1 MYNTKDITKKIT
13 SLTLMAIMV
22 AGGMTFAVPG
32 IMPAAEAANAN
43 LFVSAENSQF
53 NNYMAGPQVIEVVII
68 DSNISDTDESKGEP
82 DVTVNGRI
90 LRMVQAVD
98 GNWYGYFADQT
109 QVETADLLGNN
120 GAGLDFGDVVSTA
133 DAKRVLDIIKYDP
146 AFADREILSDTTA
159 PVPNSVDFEGS
170 TTPGIRNYNVGS
182 TLIAVDTITTISNST
197 LNSTHYAV
205 RTLVQEN
212 VDRSAFDISDA
223 TGAAIPI
230 WTQEA
235 NDNDNFNVIREAKEI
250 STHEN
255 IDPGQVGINDRY
267 WPFVQLYTLTQ
278 GGNVVVQYNKGGGA
292 QTTTLTFDTVDGFA
306 GIDLDRRT
314 YPRGAQVHVTVT
326 DAWLNIDPTD
336 EDSWTWYTAGDATAG
351 QAYYQIFDEAGNEPG
366 LNNGVPRMAAVT
378 SQELMQE
385 DAVFRL
391 TVDQQGT
398 GSVIQVENND
408 DSSHTSITGH
418 HDTLPVTLTE
428 RGPNSGVFGSYDES
442 DVSVLRITDEA
453 RRGTSAVVDYNDSP
467 TTVLVAHDFATI
479 DIQPPND
486 GWSSGEAIPIVLVD
500 ADANKNSRADEDLTL
515 SNPDTALIPAL
526 VTGNPFTLGEGTSG
540 EVRRTITSTH
550 NGTWTDALTDADD
563 TAITAA
569 QDIDVATARF
579 LHPATPEDFTTEIV
593 IERFSDRAM
602 VQIDETTATDER
614 ISTTGLIIDLGV
626 TWGDLVGPTDDLDQG
641 AIRQS
646 SDNADNWNTNF
657 KGFNLFNYDL
667 RSLAGLDGMGDI
679 SISVVTFTDD
689 ASRLTLEHDGA
700 AEILVFEV
708 DDSQGLR
715 NIPNDHAL
723 FTNTI
728 DDDTH
733 IGILYEWT
741 AVDIPEDTYPIVTDF
756 FSFGF
761 GDDGYQ
767 ASERVANQIIRLE
780 LEEDADNSGK
790 FIGTLEY
797 TMLNQLNILDPDTYT
812 GLTTISDEPSFIV
825 MEDLTDEDAPRVNY
839 LDLGRDGVSTQ
850 IADQEEAPSHSGVVT
865 LDSNSYKVAD
875 TVTVTLS
882 DPDLNVDSDLVDIF
896 TVVDGVD
903 DQGGITDLAQNAI
916 GEVDLPSNTNE
927 VMEDGAFT
935 GTDFSFGSLGRLLD
949 ITFNDQRWTSTCG
962 IDGLHATGFTLI
974 ENGTESGIFTG
985 DFQIPAEYC
994 NNGNR
999 ASVTGTDIEVNYVDF
1014 RDASGEIIEVG
1025 DSAGVRAN
1033 TGSVSLDRTVYPVPW
1048 GTPAQSPGDTG
1059 AIFPVHSEGWDDQP
1073 DTLAETLGEG
1083 VLTIHVRIN
1092 DPDFDVSASGED
1104 TIAQDVTGDA
1114 ASGQGPLKIS
1124 VSRGSEIVT
1133 LAYAGGDA
1141 PSGGQILVN
1150 DDNNADGA
1158 IYLGP
1163 INEVAPDAGIFELDF
1178 DIRFTDG
1185 PSSRTCPPLPEG
1197 ETDRL
1202 FADRAELDAQGTAN
1216 PDPYDPPAG
1225 ENHCVLQGD
1234 ILTVEYTDPTDAS
1247 GDPNTV
1253 TDSATFDLRN
1263 GVLQSDKS
1271 VYIIGSDMILTV
1283 IEPDWDLD
1291 NDAAE
1296 TYDLDVIE
1304 WDSDAATVTM
1314 GDLGGEAAA
1323 FDPEPTDLRETGD
1336 STGIFQ
1342 VVIEI
1347 PEVLDGDR
1355 LERGEEISL
1364 EYTDWGPSGADYVGQ
1379 EDEDVNLT
1387 VFTSNFGATIELDQ
1401 KVYSWTDKVY
1411 ITIVAPD
1418 HNFDSDLVDEI
1429 GETGDDPIRIATRG
1443 IDIDNYRL
1451 VETGTDTGIFTGE
1464 VILTGFLHDA
1474 DGDSSTGNDRGFDTN
1489 PDRHSAN
1496 DGPTNGFLP
1505 ANDDDGL
1512 TVSFE
1517 FSEDETVVGSA
1528 LIRWNIGEVQWLEQS
1543 YPASG
1548 SGVLRVVDPD
1558 MNLNPESVDNFAV
1571 DVWSDTDSGGI
1582 DLTVTETNEA
1592 TGIFEGT
1599 VQFTITDAS
1608 SGHRLRVSEGDTI
1621 TGEYDDNTLPS
1632 PYNTSDQI
1640 GIKATSI
1647 IGTIVPPL
1655 ERAPASQLRTV
1666 DTLGNALDSVSVD
1679 QQVQITADL
1688 VSGQDKDQEFA
1699 YIVQV
1704 QDSSGVTVELA
1715 WITGTLSPGQSF
1727 SPSKSWVPTMSGT
1740 YTATAFVW
1748 ESVST
1753 PTALSPPAEL
1763 TITVN

>member
-1 MYNTKDITKKIT
+1 
-13 SLTLMAIMV
+13 MV

-32 IMPAAEAANAN
+32 IIPAAEAANAN

-68 DSNISDTDESKGEP
+68 DSNISDTDEAKGEP
-82 DVTVNGRI
+82 DVTVNGKI

-98 GNWYGYFADQT
+98 GNWYGYFADKT
-109 QVETADLLGNN
+109 QADTADDIQNANPGF
-120 GAGLDFGDVVSTA
+120 GLDFGDYALGNTTDLAEGPDGFESGFSIT
-133 DAKRVLDIIKYDP
+133 
-146 AFADREILSDTTA
+146 DTVGA
-159 PVPNSVDFEGS
+159 YFG
-170 TTPGIRNYNVGS
+170 TTTS
-182 TLIAVDTITTISNST
+182 ESK
-197 LNSTHYAV
+197 
-205 RTLVQEN
+205 
-212 VDRSAFDISDA
+212 
-223 TGAAIPI
+223 TG
-230 WTQEA
+230 
-235 NDNDNFNVIREAKEI
+235 NLNVIREAKDPNTSLGANKTGQI
-250 STHEN
+250 GIDATH
-255 IDPGQVGINDRY
+255 
-267 WPFVQLYTLTQ
+267 WPFIQLYTLNPT
-278 GGNVVVQYNKGGGA
+278 GNVVVQYNKGGGP
-292 QTTTLTFDTVDGFA
+292 QTTSLTFDTVDGFA
-306 GIDLDRRT
+306 GIDLDRTT
-314 YPRGAQVHVTVT
+314 YPQGAQVHVTVT
-326 DAWLNIDPTD
+326 DTWLNIDPTD
-336 EDSWTWYTAGDATAG
+336 EDSWTWETNSTSPLAGN
-351 QAYYQIFDEAGNEPG
+351 AYYQIFDEAGNTPG
-366 LNNGVPRMAAVT
+366 LDTNDALKVAPVT
-378 SQELMQE
+378 SSDALMQE
-385 DAVFRL
+385 DAVFKL
-391 TVDQQGT
+391 TLDQQNSGQNVIEIYDNSDSVATVDGL
-398 GSVIQVENND
+398 
-408 DSSHTSITGH
+408 DS
-418 HDTLPVTLTE
+418 PVTLTE
-428 RGPNSGVFGSYDES
+428 QGPKSGVFGSYDES
-442 DVSVLRITDEA
+442 DDSVLRITDDA
-453 RRGTSAVVDYNDSP
+453 RRGTSAVVDYNDTP

-479 DIQPPND
+479 DIQPSND
-486 GWSSGEAIPIVLVD
+486 DWASGEAIPVVLMD

-515 SNPDTALIPAL
+515 SEPDTALIPSL
-526 VTGNPFTLGEGTSG
+526 VTGDPFTLGEGSDP
-540 EVRRTITSTH
+540 SANFS
-550 NGTWTDALTDADD
+550 NGTHYN
-563 TAITAA
+563 I
-569 QDIDVATARF
+569 VANPTSNDGP
-579 LHPATPEDFTTEIV
+579 LVQP
-593 IERFSDRAM
+593 FSDRA
-602 VQIDETTATDER
+602 IITLYSDTTDTNH
-614 ISTTGLIIDLGV
+614 LLF
-626 TWGDLVGPTDDLDQG
+626 DLDTTVEDLHATISESAG
-641 AIRQS
+641 S
-646 SDNADNWNTNF
+646 PDWNSDF

-667 RSLAGLDGMGDI
+667 RSLDDIDGVDNIAIYVRVTNSTGVTDVLVHTANDPQDLVPLANNDLFTSLATQGD
-679 SISVVTFTDD
+679 SISM
-689 ASRLTLEHDGA
+689 
-700 AEILVFEV
+700 
-708 DDSQGLR
+708 
-715 NIPNDHAL
+715 
-723 FTNTI
+723 
-728 DDDTH
+728 
-733 IGILYEWT
+733 LYNWT
-741 AVDIPEDTYPIVTDF
+741 TPTVIKEGQYPIVTDF

-761 GDDGYQ
+761 SDDGNQ

-780 LEEDADNSGK
+780 LEEDADNTGRFVGS
-790 FIGTLEY
+790 LEY
-797 TMLNQLNILDPDTYT
+797 TMVNQLNILEEGTYT

-825 MEDLTDEDAPRVNY
+825 IEDLTDEDAIRVNY

-850 IADQEEAPSHSGVVT
+850 IADQEEAPSHSGMVT

-896 TVVDGVD
+896 TVVRTPN
-903 DQGGITDLAQNAI
+903 TDPAFDAI
-916 GEVDLPSNTNE
+916 GNAGLPT
-927 VMEDGAFT
+927 EDSDET
-935 GTDFSFGSLGRLLD
+935 PFSFGPLGRLLD
-949 ITFNDQRWTSTCG
+949 VTFNDEIWTSANIGDERGECDPSK
-962 IDGLHATGFTLI
+962 IDIGDKGLSATGFTLV
-974 ENGTESGIFTG
+974 ENGTATGIFTG
-985 DFQIPAEYC
+985 DFQIPSVYC
-994 NNGNR
+994 QASGEV

-1048 GTPAQSPGDTG
+1048 GTTDQSGGDGGSAFT
-1059 AIFPVHSEGWDDQP
+1059 VHRSGWVDNNDDGR
-1073 DTLAETLGEG
+1073 TYATTTHGETLGEG
-1083 VLTIHVRIN
+1083 VLTIHARIN

-1104 TIAQDVTGDA
+1104 TIAQDVADGT
-1114 ASGQGPLKIS
+1114 QGPLKIS
-1124 VSRGSEIVT
+1124 VSRGSEEVV

-1141 PSGGQILVN
+1141 AEPGRIDVG
-1150 DDNNADGA
+1150 DDNATNTRHM
-1158 IYLGP
+1158 GP
-1163 INEVAPDAGIFELDF
+1163 INEIAPDAGIFELDF
-1178 DIRFTDG
+1178 DIRYTDG
-1185 PSSRTCPPLPEG
+1185 PSSSTCPDTNLYTQLDTQWDADESLSRFDAVP
-1197 ETDRL
+1197 DR
-1202 FADRAELDAQGTAN
+1202 N
-1216 PDPYDPPAG
+1216 
-1225 ENHCVLQGD
+1225 ENYCILQGD

-1314 GDLGGEAAA
+1314 GDLGGAAAA

-1347 PEVLDGDR
+1347 PEAIDGDA
-1355 LERGEEISL
+1355 LERGEQIVL

-1379 EDEDVNLT
+1379 EEEDVKLT

-1411 ITIVAPD
+1411 VTIVAPD

-1429 GETGDDPIRIATRG
+1429 GESERDPIRIATRG
-1443 IDIDNYRL
+1443 NDLDNYKL

-1474 DGDSSTGNDRGFDTN
+1474 DGNGATGNERGVDTN
-1489 PDRHSAN
+1489 PRTEPAN
-1496 DGPTNGFLP
+1496 NGGPTNGFL
-1505 ANDDDGL
+1505 AATDDDGL

-1655 ERAPASQLRTV
+1655 ERAPASSLRTV

-1727 SPSKSWVPTMSGT
+1727 SPSKSWVPTMPGT

>member
-1 MYNTKDITKKIT
+1 MVMGDSARMDMHPPIIPGKKEDAYLPAKAVPPACGPQAETGQNQSWI
-13 SLTLMAIMV
+13 TLMAIMV

-32 IMPAAEAANAN
+32 IIPAAEAANAN

-68 DSNISDTDESKGEP
+68 DSNISDTDEGEGEP
-82 DVTVNGRI
+82 DVTVNGMD

-98 GNWYGYFADQT
+98 GNWYGYFADKK
-109 QVETADLLGNN
+109 QVDRADKLGKD
-120 GAGLDFGDVVSTA
+120 GQGLDFGTYVNQTNA
-133 DAKRVLDIIKYDP
+133 KDASHPLGI
-146 AFADREILSDTTA
+146 ALA
-159 PVPNSVDFEGS
+159 GS
-170 TTPGIRNYNVGS
+170 GFNI
-182 TLIAVDTITTISNST
+182 D
-197 LNSTHYAV
+197 
-205 RTLVQEN
+205 
-212 VDRSAFDISDA
+212 DSA
-223 TGAAIPI
+223 GAYVKDG
-230 WTQEA
+230 TF
-235 NDNDNFNVIREAKEI
+235 FNVIREPKVVNDHPDLAAAAKV
-250 STHEN
+250 
-255 IDPGQVGINDRY
+255 GQVGIKKDQ
-267 WPFVQLYTLTQ
+267 WPFIQLYNLNPT
-278 GGNVVVQYNKGGGA
+278 GKVVVEYNRGGGS
-292 QTTTLTFDTVDGFA
+292 QTSTLKFDTVDDFA

-314 YPRGAQVHVTVT
+314 YPQGAQVHVTVT

-336 EDSWTWYTAGDATAG
+336 ADSWTWNTETGA
-351 QAYYQIFDEAGNEPG
+351 AYYQIFDESGGKDGLDADGNPIMEP
-366 LNNGVPRMAAVT
+366 VT
-378 SQELMQE
+378 SQALMQE
-385 DAVFRL
+385 DAVFKL
-391 TVDQQGT
+391 TVKAQG
-398 GSVIQVENND
+398 SEDVIKLQDND
-408 DSSHTSITGH
+408 DTDYDAINKDVVTN
-418 HDTLPVTLTE
+418 PVTLTE
-428 RGPNSGVFGSYDES
+428 RGPKSGVFGTYDES
-442 DVSVLRITDEA
+442 DKSVLYISDDAE
-453 RRGTSAVVDYNDSP
+453 RGTSAIVDYNDTP
-467 TTVLVAHDFATI
+467 TSVLVAHDFATI
-479 DIQPPND
+479 DIQPSND
-486 GWSSGEAIPIVLVD
+486 DWASGEAIPVVLMD
-500 ADANKNSRADEDLTL
+500 ADANKNSRVDEDLTL
-515 SNPDTALIPAL
+515 SKSNTALIPTL
-526 VTGNPFTLGEGTSG
+526 VTGDPFTLGEGSEPSAYFWDGTVSDSEDVTIATTTG
-540 EVRRTITSTH
+540 TIVVPIYRTMT
-550 NGTWTDALTDADD
+550 GTTDANPASDD
-563 TAITAA
+563 GPLV
-569 QDIDVATARF
+569 Q
-579 LHPATPEDFTTEIV
+579 P
-593 IERFSDRAM
+593 FSDRAM
-602 VQIDETTATDER
+602 ITQG
-614 ISTTGLIIDLGV
+614 SGTTGTQTKLLFDVDTTLEDLRA
-626 TWGDLVGPTDDLDQG
+626 T
-641 AIRQS
+641 IS
-646 SDNADNWNTNF
+646 KSDGSAPWNPSEF
-657 KGFNLFNYDL
+657 KGYNLLNYDL
-667 RSLAGLDGMGDI
+667 RSLDDIAGISNIDI
-679 SISVVTFTDD
+679 SVRITSAFNSTHSNSTDIMIHRA
-689 ASRLTLEHDGA
+689 ASPQGLVLLENNELFVDYDD
-700 AEILVFEV
+700 LFDKFEG
-708 DDSQGLR
+708 DDS
-715 NIPNDHAL
+715 IA
-723 FTNTI
+723 
-728 DDDTH
+728 
-733 IGILYEWT
+733 ILYEWT
-741 AVDIPEDTYPIVTDF
+741 NDVAIPEGTYPIVTDF

-761 GDDGYQ
+761 SDDGNQ
-767 ASERVANQIIRLE
+767 AHERVSNQIIRLE
-780 LEEDADNSGK
+780 LEEDADNTGK

-797 TMLNQLNILDPDTYT
+797 TMVNQLNILDSGTYT

-825 MEDLTDEDAPRVNY
+825 MEDLTDEDAVRVNY

-896 TVVDGVD
+896 TVVRAS
-903 DQGGITDLAQNAI
+903 TLPNSEESEPAFNAI
-916 GEVDLPSNTNE
+916 GKAELPT
-927 VMEDGAFT
+927 EDSD
-935 GTDFSFGSLGRLLD
+935 GTSFSFGPLGRLLD
-949 ITFNDQRWTSTCG
+949 ITFNDQTWTPGNCG
-962 IDGLHATGFTLI
+962 TEGLSNTGFTLI
-974 ENGTESGIFTG
+974 ENGTESGIFIG
-985 DFQIPAEYC
+985 DFQIPAQYC
-994 NNGNR
+994 DRNTNPHSK

-1048 GTPAQSPGDTG
+1048 GDQWDETRGSV
-1059 AIFPVHSEGWDDQP
+1059 FPVHATGSGRTVES
-1073 DTLAETLGEG
+1073 TEILGEG
-1083 VLTIHVRIN
+1083 VLTIHARIN
-1092 DPDFDVSASGED
+1092 DPDFDVSAAGED
-1104 TIAQDVTGDA
+1104 TIAQDVTGNNA
-1114 ASGQGPLKIS
+1114 KGQGPLKIS

-1133 LAYAGGDA
+1133 LAYAGGNDTNA
-1141 PSGGQILVN
+1141 DGQILVN
-1150 DDNNADGA
+1150 DDDNAKGA

-1163 INEVAPDAGIFELDF
+1163 INEIAPDAGIFELDF
-1178 DIRFTDG
+1178 DIKYTDG
-1185 PSSRTCPPLPEG
+1185 PSSSVCPPSTPD
-1197 ETDRL
+1197 ETDVL
-1202 FADRAELDAQGTAN
+1202 FADRAELDAQERGES
-1216 PDPYDPPAG
+1216 DPYRTPSG

-1304 WDSDAATVTM
+1304 WDSDAATVSM
-1314 GDLGGEAAA
+1314 GNLGNTDGV

-1347 PEVLDGDR
+1347 PEAIDGDA
-1355 LERGEEISL
+1355 LERGEQIVL

-1379 EDEDVNLT
+1379 EEEDVKLT

-1429 GETGDDPIRIATRG
+1429 GESVRDPIRIATRG
-1443 IDIDNYRL
+1443 NDLDNYKL

-1464 VILTGFLHDA
+1464 VILTGFEHDA
-1474 DGDSSTGNDRGFDTN
+1474 DGNSATGNTRGFDTN
-1489 PDRHSAN
+1489 PRTEPAN
-1496 DGPTNGFLP
+1496 NGGPTNGFL
-1505 ANDDDGL
+1505 AATDDDGL

-1655 ERAPASQLRTV
+1655 ERAPASSLRTV

-1727 SPSKSWVPTMSGT
+1727 SPSKSWVPTMPGT

>member
-1 MYNTKDITKKIT
+1 MKHGDGRQCPNGYASTYHPGKKEDAYLPAKAAPPACGPQAETGQNRSWI
-13 SLTLMAIMV
+13 TLMAIMV

-68 DSNISDTDESKGEP
+68 NSDISDTDEAKGEP
-82 DVTVNGRI
+82 TVTVNNAK
-90 LRMVQAVD
+90 LRMVQGVD
-98 GNWYGYFADQT
+98 GNWYGYFADKAHAMA
-109 QVETADLLGNN
+109 ADKIQDNN
-120 GAGLDFGDVVSTA
+120 AGYGLDFGT
-133 DAKRVLDIIKYDP
+133 IIEKNDS
-146 AFADREILSDTTA
+146 F
-159 PVPNSVDFEGS
+159 V
-170 TTPGIRNYNVGS
+170 
-182 TLIAVDTITTISNST
+182 TTINTKNNTDFFQST
-197 LNSTHYAV
+197 EGIAYEDGNL
-205 RTLVQEN
+205 
-212 VDRSAFDISDA
+212 
-223 TGAAIPI
+223 
-230 WTQEA
+230 
-235 NDNDNFNVIREAKEI
+235 NVIRQEKAL
-250 STHEN
+250 SSGATTGN
-255 IDPGQVGINDRY
+255 TDNGQIGVNGTY
-267 WPFVQLYTLTQ
+267 WPFIQLYDFTT
-278 GGNVVVQYNKGGGA
+278 GGNVEIQYNKGGGDQIA
-292 QTTTLTFDTVDGFA
+292 TLTFDTVDDFA
-306 GIDLDRRT
+306 GIDLDRTT
-314 YPRGAQVHVTVT
+314 YPRSAQVHVTVT
-326 DAWLNIDPTD
+326 DTWLNIDPTD
-336 EDSWTWYTAGDATAG
+336 EDSWTWDTDGN
-351 QAYYQIFDEAGNEPG
+351 AYYQIFDKNGRTPGIDGNVLKVDPV
-366 LNNGVPRMAAVT
+366 NST
-378 SQELMQE
+378 HSLMQE
-385 DAVFRL
+385 DAVFIL
-391 TVDQQGT
+391 TPDQQGT
-398 GSVIQVENND
+398 GAVIELQGND
-408 DSSHTSITGH
+408 NSPFHAIAGLTD
-418 HDTLPVTLTE
+418 LVTLTE
-428 RGPNSGVFGSYDES
+428 LGPKSGVFGSYDES
-442 DVSVLRITDEA
+442 DDSVLRITDTA
-453 RRGTSAVVDYNDSP
+453 KRGTSAVVDYNDTP
-467 TTVLVAHDFATI
+467 TTVLVAHDTATI
-479 DIQPPND
+479 EIQPSND
-486 GWSSGEAIPIVLVD
+486 DWASGEAIPIVLMD

-515 SNPDTALIPAL
+515 SSPDTALIPSL
-526 VTGNPFTLGEGTSG
+526 VTGDPFTLGEGAGDSDKRTVTFGHDDPTTSW
-540 EVRRTITSTH
+540 INSTTPDN
-550 NGTWTDALTDADD
+550 NGVIAWFMNPTPTVNYT
-563 TAITAA
+563 TAI
-569 QDIDVATARF
+569 
-579 LHPATPEDFTTEIV
+579 EIQP
-593 IERFSDRAM
+593 FSDRAM
-602 VQIDETTATDER
+602 ITVD
-614 ISTTGLIIDLGV
+614 STTDAITTDGLIVDLGV
-626 TWGDLVGPTDDLDQG
+626 TMEELLGTIQE
-641 AIRQS
+641 
-646 SDNADNWNTNF
+646 SDTTTNWSMDFN
-657 KGFNLFNYDL
+657 GFNLLNYDL
-667 RSLAGLDGMGDI
+667 GSFGVGTPT
-679 SISVVTFTDD
+679 ISVVEIVDRAD
-689 ASRLTLEHDGA
+689 LTIHPTRVIEVSSTAGLNGLER
-700 AEILVFEV
+700 IP
-708 DDSQGLR
+708 DDSPLYDGV
-715 NIPNDHAL
+715 IPAGSN
-723 FTNTI
+723 
-728 DDDTH
+728 
-733 IGILYEWT
+733 IGIQYTWAATEIS
-741 AVDIPEDTYPIVTDF
+741 DGTYPIVTDF

-761 GDDGYQ
+761 EDDGNQ
-767 ASERVANQIIRLE
+767 AHERVSNQIIRLE

-790 FIGTLEY
+790 FVGTLEY
-797 TMLNQLNILDPDTYT
+797 TMVNQLNILDPETYE

-825 MEDLTDEDAPRVNY
+825 MEDLTDEDAVRVNY
-839 LDLGRDGVSTQ
+839 LDLGRDGVPTP

-896 TVVDGVD
+896 TVVRND
-903 DQGGITDLAQNAI
+903 TDRAFDAI
-916 GEVDLPSNTNE
+916 GKDRLPTMDSDETP
-927 VMEDGAFT
+927 
-935 GTDFSFGSLGRLLD
+935 FSFGPLGRLLD
-949 ITFNDQRWTSTCG
+949 VTFNDEIWTSANIGDERGECDPSK
-962 IDGLHATGFTLI
+962 IDIDDKGLSATGFTLV
-974 ENGTESGIFTG
+974 ENGTATGIFIG
-985 DFQIPAEYC
+985 DFQIPSVYC
-994 NNGNR
+994 QASGEV

-1048 GTPAQSPGDTG
+1048 GTTDQSGGDGGSAFTVHRSGWVDNNDDGRTYATTAQG
-1059 AIFPVHSEGWDDQP
+1059 
-1073 DTLAETLGEG
+1073 ETLGEG
-1083 VLTIHVRIN
+1083 VLTIHARIN

-1104 TIAQDVTGDA
+1104 TIAQDVADGT
-1114 ASGQGPLKIS
+1114 QGPLKIS
-1124 VSRGSEIVT
+1124 VSRGSEEVV

-1141 PSGGQILVN
+1141 AEPGRIDVG
-1150 DDNNADGA
+1150 DNNATNTRHM
-1158 IYLGP
+1158 GP
-1163 INEVAPDAGIFELDF
+1163 INEIAPDAGIFELDF
-1178 DIRFTDG
+1178 DIRYTDG
-1185 PSSRTCPPLPEG
+1185 PSSSTCPD
-1197 ETDRL
+1197 TDLYTQLDTRWG
-1202 FADRAELDAQGTAN
+1202 ADEQLSRFDAV
-1216 PDPYDPPAG
+1216 PDRNGNY
-1225 ENHCVLQGD
+1225 CILQGD
-1234 ILTVEYTDPTDAS
+1234 ILTIEYTDPTDAS

-1314 GDLGGEAAA
+1314 GDLGGAAAA

-1347 PEVLDGDR
+1347 PEAIDGDA
-1355 LERGEEISL
+1355 LERGEQIVL

-1379 EDEDVNLT
+1379 EEEDVKLT

-1411 ITIVAPD
+1411 VTIVAPD

-1429 GETGDDPIRIATRG
+1429 GESERDPIRIATRG
-1443 IDIDNYRL
+1443 NDLDNYKL

-1474 DGDSSTGNDRGFDTN
+1474 DGNGATGNERGVDTN
-1489 PDRHSAN
+1489 PRTEPAN
-1496 DGPTNGFLP
+1496 NGGPTNGFL
-1505 ANDDDGL
+1505 AATDDDGL

-1655 ERAPASQLRTV
+1655 ERAPASSLRTV

>member
-1 MYNTKDITKKIT
+1 MRHICN
-13 SLTLMAIMV
+13 L
-22 AGGMTFAVPG
+22 FAVP
-32 IMPAAEAANAN
+32 IFEKI
-43 LFVSAENSQF
+43 LK
-53 NNYMAGPQVIEVVII
+53 NNHYQHQ
-68 DSNISDTDESKGEP
+68 
-82 DVTVNGRI
+82 I
-90 LRMVQAVD
+90 LYQW
-98 GNWYGYFADQT
+98 N
-109 QVETADLLGNN
+109 
-120 GAGLDFGDVVSTA
+120 
-133 DAKRVLDIIKYDP
+133 
-146 AFADREILSDTTA
+146 
-159 PVPNSVDFEGS
+159 
-170 TTPGIRNYNVGS
+170 
-182 TLIAVDTITTISNST
+182 
-197 LNSTHYAV
+197 
-205 RTLVQEN
+205 
-212 VDRSAFDISDA
+212 
-223 TGAAIPI
+223 TG
-230 WTQEA
+230 
-235 NDNDNFNVIREAKEI
+235 
-250 STHEN
+250 
-255 IDPGQVGINDRY
+255 
-267 WPFVQLYTLTQ
+267 
-278 GGNVVVQYNKGGGA
+278 
-292 QTTTLTFDTVDGFA
+292 
-306 GIDLDRRT
+306 
-314 YPRGAQVHVTVT
+314 
-326 DAWLNIDPTD
+326 
-336 EDSWTWYTAGDATAG
+336 
-351 QAYYQIFDEAGNEPG
+351 
-366 LNNGVPRMAAVT
+366 
-378 SQELMQE
+378 
-385 DAVFRL
+385 
-391 TVDQQGT
+391 
-398 GSVIQVENND
+398 
-408 DSSHTSITGH
+408 
-418 HDTLPVTLTE
+418 
-428 RGPNSGVFGSYDES
+428 
-442 DVSVLRITDEA
+442 
-453 RRGTSAVVDYNDSP
+453 
-467 TTVLVAHDFATI
+467 
-479 DIQPPND
+479 
-486 GWSSGEAIPIVLVD
+486 
-500 ADANKNSRADEDLTL
+500 
-515 SNPDTALIPAL
+515 
-526 VTGNPFTLGEGTSG
+526 
-540 EVRRTITSTH
+540 
-550 NGTWTDALTDADD
+550 
-563 TAITAA
+563 
-569 QDIDVATARF
+569 
-579 LHPATPEDFTTEIV
+579 TEI
-593 IERFSDRAM
+593 
-602 VQIDETTATDER
+602 
-614 ISTTGLIIDLGV
+614 
-626 TWGDLVGPTDDLDQG
+626 
-641 AIRQS
+641 
-646 SDNADNWNTNF
+646 
-657 KGFNLFNYDL
+657 K
-667 RSLAGLDGMGDI
+667 AG
-679 SISVVTFTDD
+679 
-689 ASRLTLEHDGA
+689 EH
-700 AEILVFEV
+700 
-708 DDSQGLR
+708 
-715 NIPNDHAL
+715 
-723 FTNTI
+723 
-728 DDDTH
+728 
-733 IGILYEWT
+733 
-741 AVDIPEDTYPIVTDF
+741 PIVTDF

-761 GDDGYQ
+761 RDDGNQ
-767 ASERVANQIIRLE
+767 AHERVSNQIIRFE
-780 LEEDADNSGK
+780 LEEDADNTGK

-797 TMLNQLNILDPDTYT
+797 TMVNQLNILDDETYT

-825 MEDLTDEDAPRVNY
+825 MEDLTDEDAVRVNY

-865 LDSNSYKVAD
+865 FDSNSYKVAD
-875 TVTVTLS
+875 TVTVILS

-896 TVVDGVD
+896 TVVRTPD
-903 DQGGITDLAQNAI
+903 TDPAFDAI
-916 GEVDLPSNTNE
+916 GTSGLPTSDSDNTP
-927 VMEDGAFT
+927 
-935 GTDFSFGSLGRLLD
+935 FSFGPLGRLLD
-949 ITFNDQRWTSTCG
+949 ITFNDQTWTPGDCG
-962 IDGLHATGFTLI
+962 TDGLSNTGFTLI

-994 NNGNR
+994 NNGIK

-1014 RDASGEIIEVG
+1014 RDASGEIIEEG

-1048 GTPAQSPGDTG
+1048 GDQLDEQRGSV
-1059 AIFPVHSEGWDDQP
+1059 FPVHATGSGPQVN
-1073 DTLAETLGEG
+1073 AGETLGEG
-1083 VLTIHVRIN
+1083 VLTIHARIN
-1092 DPDFDVSASGED
+1092 DPDFDVSAAGED
-1104 TIAQDVTGDA
+1104 TIAQDVTGVNA
-1114 ASGQGPLKIS
+1114 KGQGPLKIS

-1133 LAYAGGDA
+1133 LAYAGGDDTRD
-1141 PSGGQILVN
+1141 GKIIVN
-1150 DDNNADGA
+1150 DDDNAEGA
-1158 IYLGP
+1158 IYLGS
-1163 INEVAPDAGIFELDF
+1163 ISEIAPDAGIFELDF

-1185 PSSRTCPPLPEG
+1185 PSSSTCPPLSDVETRATFAYRGEG
-1197 ETDRL
+1197 DRS
-1202 FADRAELDAQGTAN
+1202 
-1216 PDPYDPPAG
+1216 PDLPPTG

-1304 WDSDAATVTM
+1304 WDSDAATVSM
-1314 GDLGGEAAA
+1314 GDLGDAAAA

-1347 PEVLDGDR
+1347 PEAIKGDA
-1355 LERGEEISL
+1355 LERGEQIVL

-1379 EDEDVNLT
+1379 EEEDVNLT

-1429 GETGDDPIRIATRG
+1429 GESGRDPIRVATRG
-1443 IDIDNYRL
+1443 NDLDNYKL

-1464 VILTGFLHDA
+1464 VILTGFLHDS
-1474 DGDSSTGNDRGFDTN
+1474 DGNSATGTNRGFDTN
-1489 PDRHSAN
+1489 PRTEPAN
-1496 DGPTNGFLP
+1496 SGGPTNGFL
-1505 ANDDDGL
+1505 AATDDDGL

-1655 ERAPASQLRTV
+1655 ERAPASSLRTV

-1727 SPSKSWVPTMSGT
+1727 SPSKSWVPTMPGT

>member
-68 DSNISDTDESKGEP
+68 DSGISDTDEAKGEP
-82 DVTVNGRI
+82 DVTVNGKV

-98 GNWYGYFADQT
+98 GNWYGYFADKTQAERADTLQT
-109 QVETADLLGNN
+109 IAGS
-120 GAGLDFGDVVSTA
+120 GLDFGTLYPKGTTELAGGTSEFG
-133 DAKRVLDIIKYDP
+133 I
-146 AFADREILSDTTA
+146 SDTVGAYFGT
-159 PVPNSVDFEGS
+159 S
-170 TTPGIRNYNVGS
+170 TPTS
-182 TLIAVDTITTISNST
+182 K
-197 LNSTHYAV
+197 
-205 RTLVQEN
+205 
-212 VDRSAFDISDA
+212 
-223 TGAAIPI
+223 TG
-230 WTQEA
+230 
-235 NDNDNFNVIREAKEI
+235 DLNVIREAK
-250 STHEN
+250 
-255 IDPGQVGINDRY
+255 DPSNSLGSNKIGQVGIDSTH
-267 WPFVQLYTLTQ
+267 WPFIQLYTFNPT
-278 GGNVVVQYNKGGGA
+278 GNVVVEYNRGGGS
-292 QTTTLTFDTVDGFA
+292 QTTALTFDTVDSFA
-306 GIDLDRRT
+306 SIDLDRTT
-314 YPRGAQVHVTVT
+314 YPRSAQVHVTVT

-336 EDSWTWYTAGDATAG
+336 EDSWTWNTVNGS
-351 QAYYQIFDEAGNEPG
+351 AYYQIFDEAGNTPG
-366 LNNGVPRMAAVT
+366 IIDDVEVDNVFTSNGTLQVIPVT
-378 SQELMQE
+378 SSDDLMQE
-385 DAVFRL
+385 DAVFKL
-391 TVDQQGT
+391 TLDQQNSGLP
-398 GSVIQVENND
+398 VIKLQKND
-408 DSSHTSITGH
+408 DSNTYHPAIAN
-418 HDTLPVTLTE
+418 LEQAVTLTE
-428 RGPNSGVFGSYDES
+428 QGPKSGIFGSYDES
-442 DVSVLRITDEA
+442 DESVLKITDNA
-453 RRGTSAVVDYNDSP
+453 NRGTSAVVDYNDTP
-467 TTVLVAHDFATI
+467 TTVLVAHDSATI
-479 DIQPPND
+479 AIQPSND
-486 GWSSGEAIPIVLVD
+486 DWASGEAIPVVLMD

-515 SNPDTALIPAL
+515 SSPNTDLIPTL
-526 VTGNPFTLGEGTSG
+526 VTGDPFTLGEGDPSMTS
-540 EVRRTITSTH
+540 VSFVHRTGSNTTH
-550 NGTWTDALTDADD
+550 IVNATLD
-563 TAITAA
+563 TA
-569 QDIDVATARF
+569 
-579 LHPATPEDFTTEIV
+579 EIE
-593 IERFSDRAM
+593 IQSFSDRAK
-602 VQIDETTATDER
+602 ITTD
-614 ISTTGLIIDLGV
+614 STTQLDGMLIDLG
-626 TWGDLVGPTDDLDQG
+626 TTMGDLRETISESNTITWDTD
-641 AIRQS
+641 
-646 SDNADNWNTNF
+646 F
-657 KGFNLFNYDL
+657 KGFNLLNYDL
-667 RSLAGLDGMGDI
+667 RSLKTDNNNLG
-679 SISVVTFTDD
+679 SVTISVAF
-689 ASRLTLEHDGA
+689 
-700 AEILVFEV
+700 
-708 DDSQGLR
+708 DDSYGYTTAYR
-715 NIPNDHAL
+715 MIPVGESTDLQNLAL
-723 FTNTI
+723 IDNPDLFDAELVAGNTDI
-728 DDDTH
+728 M
-733 IGILYEWT
+733 IAYLWT
-741 AVDIPEDTYPIVTDF
+741 ADTEIEAGTHPIVTDF

-761 GDDGYQ
+761 SDDGNQ
-767 ASERVANQIIRLE
+767 AHERVSNQIIRLE
-780 LEEDADNSGK
+780 LEEDADNTGK

-797 TMLNQLNILDPDTYT
+797 TMVNQLNILDPDTYT

-825 MEDLTDEDAPRVNY
+825 IEDLTDEDAVRVNY

-896 TVVDGVD
+896 TVVRNSSDIAFD
-903 DQGGITDLAQNAI
+903 AI
-916 GEVDLPSNTNE
+916 GDDRLPT
-927 VMEDGAFT
+927 EDSD
-935 GTDFSFGSLGRLLD
+935 GTPFSFGALGRLLD
-949 ITFNDQRWTSTCG
+949 ITFNDQTWTPGNCG
-962 IDGLHATGFTLI
+962 TEGLSNTGFTLI

-985 DFQIPAEYC
+985 DFQIPTHYC
-994 NNGNR
+994 DRNTNPHSTV
-999 ASVTGTDIEVNYVDF
+999 SVTGTDIEVNYVDF

-1048 GTPAQSPGDTG
+1048 GDQLGIRGSV
-1059 AIFPVHSEGWDDQP
+1059 FPVHATGHDRDGQV
-1073 DTLAETLGEG
+1073 ETDEILSEG
-1083 VLTIHVRIN
+1083 VLTIHARIN
-1092 DPDFDVSASGED
+1092 DPDFDVSAAGED
-1104 TIAQDVTGDA
+1104 TIAEDVTGNA
-1114 ASGQGPLKIS
+1114 AKGQGPLKIS

-1133 LAYAGGDA
+1133 LAYAGGNDTNTD
-1141 PSGGQILVN
+1141 GKIIVN
-1150 DDNNADGA
+1150 DDDNAEGA
-1158 IYLGP
+1158 IFLGP
-1163 INEVAPDAGIFELDF
+1163 ISEIAPDAGIFELDF

-1185 PSSRTCPPLPEG
+1185 PASSTCPPLTDA
-1197 ETDRL
+1197 ET
-1202 FADRAELDAQGTAN
+1202 LDTFDYASVEQLTQ
-1216 PDPYDPPAG
+1216 G

-1314 GDLGGEAAA
+1314 GDLGGAAAA

-1347 PEVLDGDR
+1347 PEAIDNDA
-1355 LERGEEISL
+1355 LERGEQIVL

-1379 EDEDVNLT
+1379 EEEDVNLT

-1429 GETGDDPIRIATRG
+1429 GESGRDPIRVATRG
-1443 IDIDNYRL
+1443 NDLDNYKL

-1464 VILTGFLHDA
+1464 VILTGFLHDS
-1474 DGDSSTGNDRGFDTN
+1474 DGNSATGNDRGFDTN
-1489 PDRHSAN
+1489 PRTEPAN
-1496 DGPTNGFLP
+1496 SGGPTNGFL
-1505 ANDDDGL
+1505 AATDDDGL

-1655 ERAPASQLRTV
+1655 ERAPASSLRTV

-1727 SPSKSWVPTMSGT
+1727 SPSKSWVPTMPGT

>member
-1 MYNTKDITKKIT
+1 
-13 SLTLMAIMV
+13 MV

-32 IMPAAEAANAN
+32 IIPAAEAANAN

-53 NNYMAGPQVIEVVII
+53 NNYMAGPQVIEVVVI
-68 DSNISDTDESKGEP
+68 DSDIRDTDEAKGEP
-82 DVTVNGRI
+82 TVTVNNAK

-98 GNWYGYFADQT
+98 GNWYGYFADKAQATAADNLQT
-109 QVETADLLGNN
+109 TPGK
-120 GAGLDFGDVVSTA
+120 GLDFGT
-133 DAKRVLDIIKYDP
+133 IIEKNDP
-146 AFADREILSDTTA
+146 F
-159 PVPNSVDFEGS
+159 V
-170 TTPGIRNYNVGS
+170 
-182 TLIAVDTITTISNST
+182 TTISTNGNTDFFQST
-197 LNSTHYAV
+197 EGIAYGNNGTDL
-205 RTLVQEN
+205 
-212 VDRSAFDISDA
+212 
-223 TGAAIPI
+223 
-230 WTQEA
+230 
-235 NDNDNFNVIREAKEI
+235 NVIRQKKALSSGP
-250 STHEN
+250 STAN
-255 IDPGQVGINDRY
+255 TDNGQIGVNGTY
-267 WPFVQLYTLTQ
+267 WPFIQLYEFTT
-278 GGNVVVQYNKGGGA
+278 GGNVVVQYNKGGGG
-292 QTTTLTFDTVDGFA
+292 QTATLTFDTVDAFA
-306 GIDLDRRT
+306 GIDLDRTT
-314 YPRGAQVHVTVT
+314 YPQGAQVHVTVT
-326 DAWLNIDPTD
+326 DTWLNIDPTD
-336 EDSWTWYTAGDATAG
+336 EDSWTWDAVG
-351 QAYYQIFDEAGNEPG
+351 NAYYQIFDKNGKTPG
-366 LNNGVPRMAAVT
+366 IVSGVLKVDPVNST
-378 SQELMQE
+378 HSLMQE
-385 DAVFRL
+385 DAVFIL
-391 TVDQQGT
+391 IPDQQGT
-398 GSVIQVENND
+398 GAVIELQGND
-408 DSSHTSITGH
+408 NSPH
-418 HDTLPVTLTE
+418 HAIAGLTDLVTLTE
-428 RGPNSGVFGSYDES
+428 LGPKSGVFGSYDES
-442 DVSVLRITDEA
+442 DDSVLRITEYA
-453 RRGTSAVVDYNDSP
+453 KRGTSAVVNYNDSP

-479 DIQPPND
+479 DIQPSND
-486 GWSSGEAIPIVLVD
+486 DWASGEAVPVVLMD

-515 SNPDTALIPAL
+515 SEPSVALIPSL
-526 VTGNPFTLGEGTSG
+526 VTGDPFTLGEGDN
-540 EVRRTITSTH
+540 ERDLRTYVIAWNMTTNERFITH
-550 NGTWTDALTDADD
+550 VPNNNEALARFN
-563 TAITAA
+563 TAA
-569 QDIDVATARF
+569 S
-579 LHPATPEDFTTEIV
+579 PEDFETT
-593 IERFSDRAM
+593 IEVQKFSDRAL
-602 VQIDETTATDER
+602 ITLNSTKT
-614 ISTTGLIIDLGV
+614 TTGLLIDLG
-626 TWGDLVGPTDDLDQG
+626 TTMGDLRETIQQSDTDEWDE
-641 AIRQS
+641 
-646 SDNADNWNTNF
+646 NF
-657 KGFNLFNYDL
+657 NGFNLINYDL
-667 RSLAGLDGMGDI
+667 RSLAAVVGDI
-679 SISVVTFTDD
+679 SISVVPFTD
-689 ASRLTLEHDGA
+689 RTTLTHDTPIPIDTTGSTG
-700 AEILVFEV
+700 FERIP
-708 DDSQGLR
+708 DISGLY
-715 NIPNDHAL
+715 DEAVL
-723 FTNTI
+723 DETN
-728 DDDTH
+728 
-733 IGILYEWT
+733 IGILYEWAST
-741 AVDIPEDTYPIVTDF
+741 EIPADSIFPIVTDF

-761 GDDGYQ
+761 EDDGNQ

-780 LEEDADNSGK
+780 LEEDADNTGK

-797 TMLNQLNILDPDTYT
+797 TMVNQLNILEETTYT
-812 GLTTISDEPSFIV
+812 ELTTISDEPSFIV
-825 MEDLTDEDAPRVNY
+825 IEDLTDEDAVRVNY
-839 LDLGRDGVSTQ
+839 LDKGRDGVSTQ

-896 TVVDGVD
+896 TVVRV
-903 DQGGITDLAQNAI
+903 QNDPAFDTI
-916 GEVDLPSNTNE
+916 GAAGLPSNTNN
-927 VMEDGAFT
+927 T
-935 GTDFSFGSLGRLLD
+935 NPTSGTDFSFGDLGRLLD
-949 ITFNDQRWTSTCG
+949 ITFNDQTWKPGDCG
-962 IDGLHATGFTLI
+962 IERDGLSNTGFTLI

-994 NNGNR
+994 DR
-999 ASVTGTDIEVNYVDF
+999 STTPHSRVSVTGTDIEVNYVDF

-1048 GTPAQSPGDTG
+1048 GDQLDEQRGSV
-1059 AIFPVHSEGWDDQP
+1059 FPVHATGHDRNNRVDSNEI
-1073 DTLAETLGEG
+1073 LAEG
-1083 VLTIHVRIN
+1083 VLTIHARIN
-1092 DPDFDVSASGED
+1092 DPDFDVSAAGED
-1104 TIAQDVTGDA
+1104 TIARDVADIGNPGDR
-1114 ASGQGPLKIS
+1114 GYVDNTHGPLKIS

-1141 PSGGQILVN
+1141 PNLGGQIIVN
-1150 DDNNADGA
+1150 DDDNAKGA
-1158 IYLGP
+1158 IHLGP
-1163 INEVAPDAGIFELDF
+1163 INEIAPDAGIFELDF
-1178 DIRFTDG
+1178 NIRFTDG
-1185 PSSRTCPPLPEG
+1185 PSSSVCPPLP
-1197 ETDRL
+1197 TADTHKL
-1202 FADRAELDAQGTAN
+1202 FADRTELD
-1216 PDPYDPPAG
+1216 DPTDPNDRYLPPSG

-1304 WDSDAATVTM
+1304 WDSDAATVSM
-1314 GDLGGEAAA
+1314 GDLGNAAAA

-1347 PEVLDGDR
+1347 PEAINGDA
-1355 LERGEEISL
+1355 LERGEQIVL

-1379 EDEDVNLT
+1379 EEEDVQLT

-1429 GETGDDPIRIATRG
+1429 GESARDPIRVATRG
-1443 IDIDNYRL
+1443 NDLDNYKL

-1464 VILTGFLHDA
+1464 VILTGFFHDS
-1474 DGDSSTGNDRGFDTN
+1474 DGNSATGNERGFDTN
-1489 PDRHSAN
+1489 PRTEPAN
-1496 DGPTNGFLP
+1496 NGGPTNGFL
-1505 ANDDDGL
+1505 AATDDDGL

-1655 ERAPASQLRTV
+1655 ERAPASSLRTV

>member
-32 IMPAAEAANAN
+32 IIPAAEAANAN

-53 NNYMAGPQVIEVVII
+53 NNHFAGPQVIEVVINDNDI
-68 DSNISDTDESKGEP
+68 KDPGESQGEP
-82 DVTVNGRI
+82 DVTVNGKD
-90 LRMVQAVD
+90 LRMVQATD
-98 GNWYGYFADQT
+98 GNWYGYFADRN
-109 QVETADLLGNN
+109 QVIEANKLNYTDPTGKGVGLSFGEIIQNTTDAETTIGV
-120 GAGLDFGDVVSTA
+120 DVSNTM
-133 DAKRVLDIIKYDP
+133 
-146 AFADREILSDTTA
+146 
-159 PVPNSVDFEGS
+159 G
-170 TTPGIRNYNVGS
+170 
-182 TLIAVDTITTISNST
+182 IAVPGQQDGSGTEI
-197 LNSTHYAV
+197 
-205 RTLVQEN
+205 
-212 VDRSAFDISDA
+212 
-223 TGAAIPI
+223 G
-230 WTQEA
+230 
-235 NDNDNFNVIREAKEI
+235 FNVIREAK
-250 STHEN
+250 SPN
-255 IDPGQVGINDRY
+255 INVPLTGQIGINTPTPPI
-267 WPFVQLYTLTQ
+267 WPFVQLYEFSQ
-278 GGNVVVQYNKGGGA
+278 GGKAVVQYNKGGGYQA
-292 QTTTLTFDTVDGFA
+292 TTLTFDTVEDFA
-306 GIDLDRRT
+306 GIDLDRTT
-314 YPRGAQVHVTVT
+314 YPRGAQVHVTIT

-336 EDSWTWYTAGDATAG
+336 EDSWTWDTSPENSG
-351 QAYYQIFDEAGNEPG
+351 AYYQIFDESGDTPG
-366 LNNGVPRMAAVT
+366 IEGDNLENSMNGTLMVQPVD
-378 SQELMQE
+378 SSINIMQE
-385 DAVFRL
+385 DAFLLLDLGAQGDPVIRL
-391 TVDQQGT
+391 KGN
-398 GSVIQVENND
+398 G
-408 DSSHTSITGH
+408 DSNTDHPAIAH
-418 HDTLPVTLTE
+418 LDNPVTVTE
-428 RGPNSGVFGSYDES
+428 QGPNSGIFGTYDES
-442 DVSVLRITDEA
+442 DESVLVIRDLA
-453 RRGTSAVVDYNDSP
+453 DRGTSATIDYNADPKS
-467 TTVLVAHDFATI
+467 VLVRHNTATI

-486 GWSSGEAIPIVLVD
+486 DWSSGEEIPIVLVD
-500 ADANKNSRADEDLTL
+500 ADANKNSRSDEDLALT
-515 SNPDTALIPAL
+515 NRDALIPTL
-526 VTGNPFTLGEGTSG
+526 VTGDPFTLGEGNPHVFFLDIGAEHDATDINPANF
-540 EVRRTITSTH
+540 TITTPRSIVP
-550 NGTWTDALTDADD
+550 TDDNAVT
-563 TAITAA
+563 
-569 QDIDVATARF
+569 V
-579 LHPATPEDFTTEIV
+579 EK
-593 IERFSDRAM
+593 FSDRAIIN
-602 VQIDETTATDER
+602 VASATS
-614 ISTTGLIIDLGV
+614 ISADGMLIRLGTDLE
-626 TWGDLVGPTDDLDQG
+626 DLRATISRSDASDPSDDPTPP
-641 AIRQS
+641 
-646 SDNADNWNTNF
+646 WNTPF
-657 KGFNLFNYDL
+657 KGFNLINYDL
-667 RSLAGLDGMGDI
+667 RSLADANDLGDI
-679 SISVVTFTDD
+679 EISVVVHRNATSLDE
-689 ASRLTLEHDGA
+689 LERFVMRTSTA
-700 AEILVFEV
+700 
-708 DDSQGLR
+708 DSQGLTE
-715 NIPNDHAL
+715 IEDSMSDL
-723 FTNTI
+723 F
-728 DDDTH
+728 DTDMYPDNLDVS
-733 IGILYEWT
+733 ILYRWT
-741 AVDIPEDTYPIVTDF
+741 NNAATIEPGEYPIVTDF

-761 GDDGYQ
+761 HDDGYH
-767 ASERVANQIIRLE
+767 ASERVSNQIIRLE
-780 LEEDADNSGK
+780 LEEDADNSGR
-790 FIGTLEY
+790 FAGTLEY
-797 TMLNQLNILDPDTYT
+797 TMINQLNILEPGTYD
-812 GLTTISDEPSFIV
+812 GLATISDEASFIV
-825 MEDLTDEDAPRVNY
+825 FEDLTDEDAPRVNY
-839 LDLGRDGVSTQ
+839 FDLGQDGVSTQ

-865 LDSNSYKVAD
+865 LDSNTYKVAD

-882 DPDLNVDSDLVDIF
+882 DPDLNVDSSLVDIF
-896 TVVDGVD
+896 TVVESD
-903 DQGGITDLAQNAI
+903 DPFGAYDSVGTAPLPNGTRTD
-916 GEVDLPSNTNE
+916 EHS
-927 VMEDGAFT
+927 
-935 GTDFSFGSLGRLLD
+935 TDFGFGPLGRLVD
-949 ITFNDQRWTSTCG
+949 VTFNDERWTSHNVNGTRHCG
-962 IDGLHATGFTLI
+962 GDADEQIGRGVDIGLHATGFTLV
-974 ENGTESGIFTG
+974 ENGTASGIFTG
-985 DFQIPAEYC
+985 DFQIPAVYC
-994 NNGNR
+994 QASGEV

-1048 GTPAQSPGDTG
+1048 GTIDQHPDDGGSVFPIHNAGIEGDVN
-1059 AIFPVHSEGWDDQP
+1059 ID
-1073 DTLAETLGEG
+1073 AETLGEG

-1104 TIAQDVTGDA
+1104 TIAEDVAGRYDNGDPYEH
-1114 ASGQGPLKIS
+1114 GPLKIS
-1124 VSRGSEIVT
+1124 VSRGAEEVV
-1133 LAYAGGDA
+1133 LAYAGGDSVDA
-1141 PSGGQILVN
+1141 GIIDVG
-1150 DDNNADGA
+1150 DDDPQDVRR
-1158 IYLGP
+1158 LGP
-1163 INEVAPDAGIFELDF
+1163 INEIAPDAGIFELDF
-1178 DIRFTDG
+1178 PILYTDG
-1185 PSSRTCPPLPEG
+1185 PSSTTCPDTTVYTQLNADHAA
-1197 ETDRL
+1197 TDEMSRFDIAL
-1202 FADRAELDAQGTAN
+1202 ADAISN
-1216 PDPYDPPAG
+1216 
-1225 ENHCVLQGD
+1225 ENYCVLQGD

-1304 WDSDAATVTM
+1304 WDSDAATVSM
-1314 GDLGGEAAA
+1314 GDRGEQAAY

-1347 PEVLDGDR
+1347 PEELDNDR
-1355 LERGEEISL
+1355 LERGEQIVL

-1379 EDEDVNLT
+1379 EEEDVNLT

-1429 GETGDDPIRIATRG
+1429 GESGRDPIRIATRG
-1443 IDIDNYRL
+1443 NDLDNYKL

-1464 VILTGFLHDA
+1464 VILTGFNHDS
-1474 DGDSSTGNDRGFDTN
+1474 DGNSATGAVTTGFDTN
-1489 PDRHSAN
+1489 PRTEPAN
-1496 DGPTNGFLP
+1496 NGGPTNGFL
-1505 ANDDDGL
+1505 AATDDDGL

-1655 ERAPASQLRTV
+1655 ERAPASSLRTV

-1727 SPSKSWVPTMSGT
+1727 SPSKSWVPTMPGT

>member
-32 IMPAAEAANAN
+32 IIPAAEAANAN

-68 DSNISDTDESKGEP
+68 DSNISDTDQSKGEP
-82 DVTVNGRI
+82 DVTVNGKI

-98 GNWYGYFADQT
+98 GNWYGYFADKK
-109 QVETADLLGNN
+109 QVETADELGGRFTNATHTIGYGLQFGNVTTDKDIMASAGSNFNVNDAPAVAVPEHTPEEDDNN
-120 GAGLDFGDVVSTA
+120 G
-133 DAKRVLDIIKYDP
+133 
-146 AFADREILSDTTA
+146 
-159 PVPNSVDFEGS
+159 
-170 TTPGIRNYNVGS
+170 
-182 TLIAVDTITTISNST
+182 
-197 LNSTHYAV
+197 
-205 RTLVQEN
+205 
-212 VDRSAFDISDA
+212 
-223 TGAAIPI
+223 
-230 WTQEA
+230 
-235 NDNDNFNVIREAKEI
+235 FNVIREAKTI
-250 STHEN
+250 N
-255 IDPGQVGINDRY
+255 RGGGVNNVAPGQVGVSENY
-267 WPFVQLYTLTQ
+267 WPFIQLYTLNPT
-278 GGNVVVQYNKGGGA
+278 GNVEVQYNRGGGA
-292 QTTTLTFDTVDGFA
+292 QTTMLTFDTVDSFA
-306 GIDLDRRT
+306 SIDLDRTT
-314 YPRGAQVHVTVT
+314 YPRDAQVHVTVT
-326 DAWLNIDPTD
+326 DTWLNIDPTD
-336 EDSWTWYTAGDATAG
+336 EDSWTWYTNGTDAGN
-351 QAYYQIFDEAGNEPG
+351 AYYQIFDESGAKPG
-366 LNNGVPRMAAVT
+366 LDDNGIPRMTPVT
-378 SQELMQE
+378 SEALMQE
-385 DAVFRL
+385 DAVFKLNVRA
-391 TVDQQGT
+391 QG
-398 GSVIQVENND
+398 SEDVIVLQDND
-408 DSSHTSITGH
+408 DTDYEAI
-418 HDTLPVTLTE
+418 DQARLVKPVTLTE
-428 RGPNSGVFGSYDES
+428 QGPKSGVFGTYDES
-442 DVSVLRITDEA
+442 DTSVLKITDNA
-453 RRGTSAVVDYNDSP
+453 NRGTSAIVDYNDSP

-479 DIQPPND
+479 DIQPSND
-486 GWSSGEAIPIVLVD
+486 DWASGEAIPVVLMD

-515 SNPDTALIPAL
+515 SSPDTDLIPTL
-526 VTGNPFTLGEGTSG
+526 VTGDPFTLGEGSPSVTFFT
-540 EVRRTITSTH
+540 EVPVSDNATLHTNTPI
-550 NGTWTDALTDADD
+550 
-563 TAITAA
+563 AA
-569 QDIDVATARF
+569 GI
-579 LHPATPEDFTTEIV
+579 EI
-593 IERFSDRAM
+593 ESFSDRAI
-602 VQIDETTATDER
+602 IDVDTTTSFD
-614 ISTTGLIIDLGV
+614 GMLIDLG
-626 TWGDLVGPTDDLDQG
+626 TNMADLRDTVSNSTIG
-641 AIRQS
+641 AQDR
-646 SDNADNWNTNF
+646 DF
-657 KGFNLFNYDL
+657 KGFNLLNYDL
-667 RSLAGLDGMGDI
+667 RSFKTDDNNLGEI
-679 SISVVTFTDD
+679 EISVAVNATYGSTYAYHKIPVSTSNDLQYLDLITTSDLFLDTIFDD
-689 ASRLTLEHDGA
+689 A
-700 AEILVFEV
+700 
-708 DDSQGLR
+708 
-715 NIPNDHAL
+715 ND
-723 FTNTI
+723 I
-728 DDDTH
+728 M
-733 IGILYEWT
+733 ILYEWNDGT
-741 AVDIPEDTYPIVTDF
+741 EIEQGKHPIVTDF

-761 GDDGYQ
+761 SDDGNQ

-797 TMLNQLNILDPDTYT
+797 TMVNQLNILESGTYT

-839 LDLGRDGVSTQ
+839 LDLGRDGVPTQ

-896 TVVDGVD
+896 TVVDEPAVNEQREVIEPAHD
-903 DQGGITDLAQNAI
+903 AI
-916 GEVDLPSNTNE
+916 GQARLPTMDSDNTP
-927 VMEDGAFT
+927 
-935 GTDFSFGSLGRLLD
+935 FSFGPLGRLLD
-949 ITFNDQRWTSTCG
+949 ITFNDQRWTPGTCG
-962 IDGLHATGFTLI
+962 TGGLSDTGFTLI

-985 DFQIPAEYC
+985 DFQIPAKYC
-994 NNGNR
+994 NDGET

-1048 GTPAQSPGDTG
+1048 GTTEQSGGDGGSAFT
-1059 AIFPVHSEGWDDQP
+1059 IHQTGWDGRVGD
-1073 DTLAETLGEG
+1073 DDEKATTANGETLGEG

-1104 TIAQDVTGDA
+1104 TIAENVADGT
-1114 ASGQGPLKIS
+1114 QGPVKIS
-1124 VSRGSEIVT
+1124 VSRGSEEVV
-1133 LAYAGGDA
+1133 LAYAGGD
-1141 PSGGQILVN
+1141 SVN
-1150 DDNNADGA
+1150 VGVIDVGDNNATGTRH
-1158 IYLGP
+1158 LGP
-1163 INEVAPDAGIFELDF
+1163 ISEIAPDAGIFELDF
-1178 DIRFTDG
+1178 DIRYTDG
-1185 PSSRTCPPLPEG
+1185 PSSRTCPATQDYVPLNPAVDQVRLDPRDPDSRLVYPE
-1197 ETDRL
+1197 ESRFDHL
-1202 FADRAELDAQGTAN
+1202 AD
-1216 PDPYDPPAG
+1216 
-1225 ENHCVLQGD
+1225 ENENYCILQGD

-1314 GDLGGEAAA
+1314 GDLGGEAEN

-1347 PEVLDGDR
+1347 PEALDNDR
-1355 LERGEEISL
+1355 LERGEQIVL

-1379 EDEDVNLT
+1379 EEEDVNLT

-1411 ITIVAPD
+1411 VTIVAPD

-1429 GETGDDPIRIATRG
+1429 GEAGENDPIRIATRG
-1443 IDIDNYRL
+1443 NDLDNYKL

-1464 VILTGFLHDA
+1464 VILTGFYHDS
-1474 DGDSSTGNDRGFDTN
+1474 DGNSATGNERGFDTN
-1489 PDRHSAN
+1489 PRTEGE
-1496 DGPTNGFLP
+1496 GPTGGFLE

-1655 ERAPASQLRTV
+1655 ERAPASSLRTV

-1727 SPSKSWVPTMSGT
+1727 SPSKSWVPTMPGT

>member
-32 IMPAAEAANAN
+32 IIPAAEAANAN

-68 DSNISDTDESKGEP
+68 DSGISDTDEGKGEP

-98 GNWYGYFADQT
+98 GNWYGYFADKT
-109 QVETADLLGNN
+109 QVTRADTLGVS
-120 GAGLDFGDVVSTA
+120 GTGLDFGDVAKSVA
-133 DAKRVLDIIKYDP
+133 DARELLNVTKYN
-146 AFADREILSDTTA
+146 SD
-159 PVPNSVDFEGS
+159 GS
-170 TTPGIRNYNVGS
+170 INATSNFNIRDAAGV
-182 TLIAVDTITTISNST
+182 AVKDGN
-197 LNSTHYAV
+197 
-205 RTLVQEN
+205 
-212 VDRSAFDISDA
+212 
-223 TGAAIPI
+223 
-230 WTQEA
+230 
-235 NDNDNFNVIREAKEI
+235 NFNVLREAKEI
-250 STHEN
+250 NTNSKV
-255 IDPGQVGINDRY
+255 DPGQIGVNERY
-267 WPFVQLYTLTQ
+267 WPFIQLYNLNPT
-278 GGNVVVQYNKGGGA
+278 GNVEVQYNKGGGA

-306 GIDLDRRT
+306 GIDLDRTT
-314 YPRGAQVHVTVT
+314 YPQGAQVHVTVT
-326 DAWLNIDPTD
+326 DTWLNIDPTD
-336 EDSWTWYTAGDATAG
+336 EDSWTWDTETGA
-351 QAYYQIFDEAGNEPG
+351 AYYQIFNEGGTAVG
-366 LNNGVPRMAAVT
+366 LNSTGGPAMSPVT
-378 SQELMQE
+378 SSDDLMQE

-391 TVDQQGT
+391 ERDQQNSGT
-398 GSVIQVENND
+398 PVIELQDND
-408 DSSHTSITGH
+408 DSDPTVDWITR
-418 HDTLPVTLTE
+418 PVTLTE

-442 DVSVLRITDEA
+442 DVSVLRITDDA

-467 TTVLVAHDFATI
+467 TTVLVAHASAKI
-479 DIQPPND
+479 DIQPSND
-486 GWSSGEAIPIVLVD
+486 DWSSGEAIPVVLMD

-515 SNPDTALIPAL
+515 SESSTALIPTL
-526 VTGNPFTLGEGTSG
+526 VTGDPFTLGEGNPG
-540 EVRRTITSTH
+540 VIFLQIE
-550 NGTWTDALTDADD
+550 DD
-563 TAITAA
+563 TPTTRGSESLPNRAGN
-569 QDIDVATARF
+569 
-579 LHPATPEDFTTEIV
+579 FTTPTRIDYDLTV
-593 IERFSDRAM
+593 QQRDTINVERFSDRAIIN
-602 VQIDETTATDER
+602 VTTATQTTDGLFINLGTNMEDLR
-614 ISTTGLIIDLGV
+614 ATIHRSDASVQDTTWST
-626 TWGDLVGPTDDLDQG
+626 P
-641 AIRQS
+641 
-646 SDNADNWNTNF
+646 F
-657 KGFNLFNYDL
+657 KGFNLLNYDL
-667 RSLAGLDGMGDI
+667 RSLADANDLGNI
-679 SISVVTFTDD
+679 EISVVVNRTDTD
-689 ASRLTLEHDGA
+689 ADRVDRFVMYDGS
-700 AEILVFEV
+700 
-708 DDSQGLR
+708 DSQGLIEI
-715 NIPNDHAL
+715 NGMSDL
-723 FTNTI
+723 FNE
-728 DDDTH
+728 DMYPDNLNV
-733 IGILYEWT
+733 GILYKWANNDAT
-741 AVDIPEDTYPIVTDF
+741 INIGDYPIVTDF

-761 GDDGYQ
+761 SDDGNQ
-767 ASERVANQIIRLE
+767 AHERVSNQIIRFE
-780 LEEDADNSGK
+780 LEEDADNTGK

-797 TMLNQLNILDPDTYT
+797 TMVNQLNILDPDTYT
-812 GLTTISDEPSFIV
+812 GLTAISDEPSFIV
-825 MEDLTDEDAPRVNY
+825 MEDLTDEDAPRINY

-896 TVVDGVD
+896 TVVTGNDHARD
-903 DQGGITDLAQNAI
+903 AI
-916 GEVDLPSNTNE
+916 GTSGLPKNTDQFVVNVNGRE
-927 VMEDGAFT
+927 TTTVMDDVYR
-935 GTDFSFGSLGRLLD
+935 GTDFSFGPLGRLLD
-949 ITFNDQRWTSTCG
+949 ITFNDERWTSDNCG
-962 IDGLHATGFTLI
+962 TANLRNDADDGLGETGFTLI

-985 DFQIPAEYC
+985 DFQIPDVYC
-994 NNGNR
+994 ESDGDVV
-999 ASVTGTDIEVNYVDF
+999 SVTGTDIEVNYVDF

-1048 GTPAQSPGDTG
+1048 GTTEQSGGDGGSAFT
-1059 AIFPVHSEGWDDQP
+1059 IHQTGWDGRVGD
-1073 DTLAETLGEG
+1073 DDEVATTDNGETLGEG

-1092 DPDFDVSASGED
+1092 DPDFDISASGED
-1104 TIAQDVTGDA
+1104 TIAQNVADGT
-1114 ASGQGPLKIS
+1114 QGPVKIS
-1124 VSRGSEIVT
+1124 VSRGSEEVV
-1133 LAYAGGDA
+1133 LAYAGGD
-1141 PSGGQILVN
+1141 SVN
-1150 DDNNADGA
+1150 VGVIDVGDNNATGTRH
-1158 IYLGP
+1158 LGP
-1163 INEVAPDAGIFELDF
+1163 IAEIAPDAGIFELDF
-1178 DIRFTDG
+1178 GIRYTDG
-1185 PSSRTCPPLPEG
+1185 PSSRTCPATQDYVPLNPAVDQVRLDPRDPVSRLVYPEQSRFDHLSDG
-1197 ETDRL
+1197 
-1202 FADRAELDAQGTAN
+1202 N
-1216 PDPYDPPAG
+1216 
-1225 ENHCVLQGD
+1225 ENYCILQGD

-1314 GDLGGEAAA
+1314 GDLGGEAAN

-1347 PEVLDGDR
+1347 PEALDNDR
-1355 LERGEEISL
+1355 LERGEQIVL

-1379 EDEDVNLT
+1379 EEEDVNLT

-1411 ITIVAPD
+1411 VTIVAPD

-1429 GETGDDPIRIATRG
+1429 GEAGENDPIRIATRG
-1443 IDIDNYRL
+1443 NDLDNYKL

-1464 VILTGFLHDA
+1464 VILTGFLHNA
-1474 DGDSSTGNDRGFDTN
+1474 DGNSATGNERGFDTN
-1489 PDRHSAN
+1489 PRTEGE
-1496 DGPTNGFLP
+1496 GPTGGFLE

-1655 ERAPASQLRTV
+1655 ERAPASSLRTV

>member
-32 IMPAAEAANAN
+32 IIPAAEAANAN

-53 NNYMAGPQVIEVVII
+53 NNYFAGPQVIEVVVNDNDIR
-68 DSNISDTDESKGEP
+68 DTDESKGEP
-82 DVTVNGRI
+82 DVTINGAK

-98 GNWYGYFADQT
+98 GNWYGYFADRV
-109 QVETADLLGNN
+109 QVTEANKLSATDSLGNGMGLSFGN
-120 GAGLDFGDVVSTA
+120 ITNATAGSKVITGNNAITNF
-133 DAKRVLDIIKYDP
+133 I
-146 AFADREILSDTTA
+146 SDT
-159 PVPNSVDFEGS
+159 
-170 TTPGIRNYNVGS
+170 
-182 TLIAVDTITTISNST
+182 L
-197 LNSTHYAV
+197 
-205 RTLVQEN
+205 
-212 VDRSAFDISDA
+212 
-223 TGAAIPI
+223 GAAIPYHQQ
-230 WTQEA
+230 TDD
-235 NDNDNFNVIREAKEI
+235 DNAGFNVVREAKDVN
-250 STHEN
+250 EN
-255 IDPGQVGINDRY
+255 IVGKIGQINIDKAS
-267 WPFVQLYTLTQ
+267 WPFVQLYDFAQ
-278 GGNVVVQYNKGGGA
+278 GGKAVVQYNKGGGA
-292 QTTTLTFDTVDGFA
+292 QSTTLTFDTVDDFA
-306 GIDLDRRT
+306 GIELDRTT
-314 YPRGAQVHVTVT
+314 YPRSAQVHVTIT

-336 EDSWTWYTAGDATAG
+336 EDSWTWDTSADNSRT
-351 QAYYQIFDEAGNEPG
+351 YYQIFDESGNTPG
-366 LNNGVPRMAAVT
+366 IDGDSLPNMNGTLEVNPVT
-378 SQELMQE
+378 SSIDIMQE
-385 DAVFRL
+385 DAVLLLDLGAQGAEVIRL
-391 TVDQQGT
+391 QKNG
-398 GSVIQVENND
+398 
-408 DSSHTSITGH
+408 DSNTDHPAIA
-418 HDTLPVTLTE
+418 DLANPVTITE
-428 RGPNSGVFGSYDES
+428 QGPNSGVFGTYDES
-442 DVSVLRITDEA
+442 DESVLVIRDLA
-453 RRGTSAVVDYNDSP
+453 DRGISATIDYNDDAKS
-467 TTVLVAHDFATI
+467 VLVRHNTATI

-486 GWSSGEAIPIVLVD
+486 DWSSGEEIPIVLVD
-500 ADANKNSRADEDLTL
+500 ADANKNSRSDEDLALT
-515 SNPDTALIPAL
+515 NQDALIPTL
-526 VTGNPFTLGEGTSG
+526 VTGDPFTLGEGNPHVFFLDIAVENDATSINPANF
-540 EVRRTITSTH
+540 TITTPTSINPTDTST
-550 NGTWTDALTDADD
+550 
-563 TAITAA
+563 
-569 QDIDVATARF
+569 DV
-579 LHPATPEDFTTEIV
+579 LVEK
-593 IERFSDRAM
+593 FSDRA
-602 VQIDETTATDER
+602 
-614 ISTTGLIIDLGV
+614 IIDVASATTTSDGMLIHLGTDLEDLRATISRSDASV
-626 TWGDLVGPTDDLDQG
+626 TDTTWSTP
-641 AIRQS
+641 
-646 SDNADNWNTNF
+646 F
-657 KGFNLFNYDL
+657 KGFNLLNYDL
-667 RSLAGLDGMGDI
+667 RSLADANDLGDI
-679 SISVVTFTDD
+679 EISVVVDRN
-689 ASRLTLEHDGA
+689 AATLHELEKFVMLSSTA
-700 AEILVFEV
+700 
-708 DDSQGLR
+708 DSQGLAE
-715 NIPNDHAL
+715 IEDSMSDL
-723 FTNTI
+723 F
-728 DDDTH
+728 DTEMYPDNLDVS
-733 IGILYEWT
+733 ILYRWT
-741 AVDIPEDTYPIVTDF
+741 NDATIEPGKYPIVTDF

-761 GDDGYQ
+761 NDDGYQ
-767 ASERVANQIIRLE
+767 ASERVSNQIIRLE
-780 LEEDADNSGK
+780 LEENADNSGK
-790 FIGTLEY
+790 FVGTLEY
-797 TMLNQLNILDPDTYT
+797 TMINQLNVLTLGTYD
-812 GLTTISDEPSFIV
+812 GLATISDEASFIV
-825 MEDLTDEDAPRVNY
+825 FEDLTDEDAPRVNY
-839 LDLGRDGVSTQ
+839 FDLGQDGVSTQ

-882 DPDLNVDSDLVDIF
+882 DPDLNVDSSLVDIF
-896 TVVDGVD
+896 TVVAT
-903 DQGGITDLAQNAI
+903 TDSYGAHDTV
-916 GEVDLPSNTNE
+916 GHTPLPNGT
-927 VMEDGAFT
+927 VVGT
-935 GTDFSFGSLGRLLD
+935 GSADFSFGPLGRLLD
-949 ITFNDQRWTSTCG
+949 VTFNDERWTNKNLNSTSHCG
-962 IDGLHATGFTLI
+962 VDHISENIDRGLGETGFTLV
-974 ENGTESGIFTG
+974 ENGTASGIFTG
-985 DFQIPAEYC
+985 DFQIPSVYC
-994 NNGNR
+994 QEDPER
-999 ASVTGTDIEVNYVDF
+999 AVSVTGTDIEVNYVDF

-1048 GTPAQSPGDTG
+1048 GVQWEDNDGSAFLLHAAATTNTDRTTG
-1059 AIFPVHSEGWDDQP
+1059 ATNKIDGPH
-1073 DTLAETLGEG
+1073 ETLGEG
-1083 VLTIHVRIN
+1083 ILTIHVRIN

-1104 TIAQDVTGDA
+1104 EIASVVGG
-1114 ASGQGPLKIS
+1114 SQGPLKIS

-1141 PSGGQILVN
+1141 PNSDGKIKVN
-1150 DDNNADGA
+1150 DDDNPDGA
-1158 IYLGP
+1158 IYMGP
-1163 INEVAPDAGIFELDF
+1163 IPEIAPDAGIFELDF
-1178 DIRFTDG
+1178 DIKFTDG
-1185 PSSRTCPPLPEG
+1185 PLSSTCP
-1197 ETDRL
+1197 DN
-1202 FADRAELDAQGTAN
+1202 DAEDVSKFDILSRN
-1216 PDPYDPPAG
+1216 IPSG
-1225 ENHCVLQGD
+1225 ENFCVLQGD

-1304 WDSDAATVTM
+1304 WDSDAATVSM
-1314 GDLGGEAAA
+1314 GDLGGEGVAAA

-1347 PEVLDGDR
+1347 PAEIQGDA
-1355 LERGEEISL
+1355 LERGEQIVL

-1379 EDEDVNLT
+1379 EEEDVNLT

-1429 GETGDDPIRIATRG
+1429 GEADGNDPIRVATRG
-1443 IDIDNYRL
+1443 NDLDNYKL

-1474 DGDSSTGNDRGFDTN
+1474 DGNTATGNDRGFDTN
-1489 PDRHSAN
+1489 PRTEGA
-1496 DGPTNGFLP
+1496 GPTGGFLP

-1655 ERAPASQLRTV
+1655 ERAPASSLRTV

>member
-1 MYNTKDITKKIT
+1 
-13 SLTLMAIMV
+13 MV

-32 IMPAAEAANAN
+32 IIPAAEAANAN

-53 NNYMAGPQVIEVVII
+53 NNYFAGPQVIEVVVI
-68 DSNISDTDESKGEP
+68 DTNISDTDEAKGEP
-82 DVTVNGRI
+82 DVTVNGKI

-98 GNWYGYFADQT
+98 GNWYGYFADRAQA
-109 QVETADLLGNN
+109 QAADKIQSDAVTAGNAVA
-120 GAGLDFGDVVSTA
+120 GKGLDFGVYQDKAVAAETLRHVASPFNVRDT
-133 DAKRVLDIIKYDP
+133 VG
-146 AFADREILSDTTA
+146 AF
-159 PVPNSVDFEGS
+159 
-170 TTPGIRNYNVGS
+170 
-182 TLIAVDTITTISNST
+182 
-197 LNSTHYAV
+197 
-205 RTLVQEN
+205 VQEGN
-212 VDRSAFDISDA
+212 TTSL
-223 TGAAIPI
+223 
-230 WTQEA
+230 
-235 NDNDNFNVIREAKEI
+235 DNFNVIREAK
-250 STHEN
+250 
-255 IDPGQVGINDRY
+255 DPNPSLGVDKIGQVGIDGNY
-267 WPFVQLYTLTQ
+267 WPFIQLYDLNPT
-278 GGNVVVQYNKGGGA
+278 GNVVVQYNKGGGA
-292 QTTTLTFDTVDGFA
+292 QTTTLTFDTVDSFA
-306 GIDLDRRT
+306 GIELDRRT
-314 YPRGAQVHVTVT
+314 YPQGAQVHVTVT
-326 DAWLNIDPTD
+326 DTWLNIDPTD
-336 EDSWTWYTAGDATAG
+336 EDSWTWETNSTSSLAGN
-351 QAYYQIFDEAGNEPG
+351 AYYQIFDEAGNMPG
-366 LNNGVPRMAAVT
+366 LNDSTNALEVAPVT
-378 SQELMQE
+378 SSDDLMQE
-385 DAVFRL
+385 DAVFKL
-391 TVDQQGT
+391 TVDQQNSGRDVIELQDNAD
-398 GSVIQVENND
+398 SVRTVD
-408 DSSHTSITGH
+408 GLDS
-418 HDTLPVTLTE
+418 PVTLTE
-428 RGPNSGVFGSYDES
+428 QGPKSGVFGSYDES
-442 DVSVLRITDEA
+442 DDSVLRITEDA

-467 TTVLVAHDFATI
+467 TTVLVAHGTATI
-479 DIQPPND
+479 DIQPSND
-486 GWSSGEAIPIVLVD
+486 DWASGEAIPVVLMD
-500 ADANKNSRADEDLTL
+500 ADANKNSRVDEDLTL
-515 SNPDTALIPAL
+515 SNPDTALIPSL
-526 VTGNPFTLGEGTSG
+526 VTGDPFTLGEGNPG
-540 EVRRTITSTH
+540 VIFLQIE
-550 NGTWTDALTDADD
+550 DD
-563 TAITAA
+563 T
-569 QDIDVATARF
+569 
-579 LHPATPEDFTTEIV
+579 PETRGSESLPNRAGNFTTPTWIDDDLTV
-593 IERFSDRAM
+593 QQRDTINVERFSDRAIIN
-602 VQIDETTATDER
+602 VTTATQ
-614 ISTTGLIIDLGV
+614 
-626 TWGDLVGPTDDLDQG
+626 PTDGLLINLGTNMEDLR
-641 AIRQS
+641 ATIHR
-646 SDNADNWNTNF
+646 SDASVLDTTWSTPF
-657 KGFNLFNYDL
+657 KGFNLLNYDL
-667 RSLAGLDGMGDI
+667 RSLADANDLGNI
-679 SISVVTFTDD
+679 EISVVVNRTDID
-689 ASRLTLEHDGA
+689 AGITAD
-700 AEILVFEV
+700 LVDRFV
-708 DDSQGLR
+708 MYNGSDSQGLIEI
-715 NIPNDHAL
+715 NGMSDL
-723 FTNTI
+723 FNEAMYP
-728 DDDTH
+728 DNLNV
-733 IGILYEWT
+733 GILYKWANNDVTINEG
-741 AVDIPEDTYPIVTDF
+741 DYPIVTDF

-761 GDDGYQ
+761 TDDGNQ
-767 ASERVANQIIRLE
+767 ASERVSNQIIRLE
-780 LEEDADNSGK
+780 LEEDADNTGK

-797 TMLNQLNILDPDTYT
+797 TMVNQLNILDPDTYT

-825 MEDLTDEDAPRVNY
+825 IEDLTDEDAIRVNY
-839 LDLGRDGVSTQ
+839 LDKGRDGVSTQ

-875 TVTVTLS
+875 TVIVTLS

-896 TVVDGVD
+896 TVVTTYDPYGARD
-903 DQGGITDLAQNAI
+903 AI
-916 GEVDLPSNTNE
+916 GKANQPNGTGLDRE
-927 VMEDGAFT
+927 FT
-935 GTDFSFGSLGRLLD
+935 PFSFGSLGRLLD
-949 ITFNDQRWTSTCG
+949 ITFNDERWTETNCA
-962 IDGLHATGFTLI
+962 INDPDKDDGLGDTGFTLI

-985 DFQIPAEYC
+985 DFQIPAVYC
-994 NNGNR
+994 ESDGDVV
-999 ASVTGTDIEVNYVDF
+999 SVTGTDIEVNYVDF

-1048 GTPAQSPGDTG
+1048 GTTEQSGDDGGSSFAIHATG
-1059 AIFPVHSEGWDDQP
+1059 WTGDATTADG
-1073 DTLAETLGEG
+1073 ETLDEG

-1104 TIAQDVTGDA
+1104 TIAQDVADIGNPEDRGYIDNTH
-1114 ASGQGPLKIS
+1114 GPVKIS
-1124 VSRGSEIVT
+1124 VSRGSEVVV

-1141 PSGGQILVN
+1141 AKSGTIDVG
-1150 DDNNADGA
+1150 DNNATDTRHM
-1158 IYLGP
+1158 GP
-1163 INEVAPDAGIFELDF
+1163 INEIAPDAGIFELDF
-1178 DIRFTDG
+1178 PILYTDG
-1185 PSSRTCPPLPEG
+1185 PSSRTCPQTNTYTPLS
-1197 ETDRL
+1197 
-1202 FADRAELDAQGTAN
+1202 TAFN
-1216 PDPYDPPAG
+1216 TGDPRIRFDSEPPFG
-1225 ENHCVLQGD
+1225 NENFCILQGD

-1314 GDLGGEAAA
+1314 GDLGGVDVAAA

-1347 PEVLDGDR
+1347 PESLENDR
-1355 LERGEEISL
+1355 LERGEQIVL

-1379 EDEDVNLT
+1379 EEEDVNLT

-1429 GETGDDPIRIATRG
+1429 GESGRDPIRVATRG
-1443 IDIDNYRL
+1443 NDLDNYKL

-1464 VILTGFLHDA
+1464 VILTGFEHNA
-1474 DGDSSTGNDRGFDTN
+1474 DGNSATGNVGGFDTN
-1489 PDRHSAN
+1489 PRTEPAN
-1496 DGPTNGFLP
+1496 NGGPTNGFLE

-1571 DVWSDTDSGGI
+1571 DVWSDSDSGGI

-1655 ERAPASQLRTV
+1655 ERAPASSLRTV

>member
-32 IMPAAEAANAN
+32 IIPAAEAANAN

-68 DSNISDTDESKGEP
+68 DSNIDETNEGLGEP
-82 DVTVNGRI
+82 TVTVNRDK
-90 LRMVQAVD
+90 LRMVQGVD
-98 GNWYGYFADQT
+98 GNWYGYFADRAQVVAADALQT
-109 QVETADLLGNN
+109 TAAGV
-120 GAGLDFGDVVSTA
+120 GLDFGTIAKNPVDPVARTLIHSGGEGNDFFQFTDGVAYDADPSTDTINVVRQAKALSNGADATSTA
-133 DAKRVLDIIKYDP
+133 DDGQIGV
-146 AFADREILSDTTA
+146 
-159 PVPNSVDFEGS
+159 
-170 TTPGIRNYNVGS
+170 
-182 TLIAVDTITTISNST
+182 
-197 LNSTHYAV
+197 H
-205 RTLVQEN
+205 
-212 VDRSAFDISDA
+212 SA
-223 TGAAIPI
+223 
-230 WTQEA
+230 
-235 NDNDNFNVIREAKEI
+235 
-250 STHEN
+250 H
-255 IDPGQVGINDRY
+255 
-267 WPFVQLYTLTQ
+267 WPFIQLYNLTT
-278 GGNVVVQYNKGGGA
+278 GGNVAIQYNKAGGA
-292 QTTTLTFDTVDGFA
+292 QTATLTFDTVDDYA
-306 GIDLDRRT
+306 GIDLDRTT
-314 YPRGAQVHVTVT
+314 YPQSAQVHVTVT

-336 EDSWTWYTAGDATAG
+336 ADSWTWDTDNGN
-351 QAYYQIFDEAGNEPG
+351 AYYQIFDKSGAIRG
-366 LNNGVPRMAAVT
+366 LDGTGALQVDPVT
-378 SQELMQE
+378 STDALMQE
-385 DAVFRL
+385 DAVFKL
-391 TVDQQGT
+391 TLDQQGS
-398 GSVIQVENND
+398 GDVIELQTND
-408 DSSHTSITGH
+408 NAPQ
-418 HDTLPVTLTE
+418 TLDMLTRPVTLTE
-428 RGPNSGVFGSYDES
+428 QGPKSGVFGSYDES
-442 DVSVLRITDEA
+442 DTSVLRITDEA

-467 TTVLVAHDFATI
+467 TSVLVGHHTAKI
-479 DIQPPND
+479 DIQPSND
-486 GWSSGEAIPIVLVD
+486 DWSSGEAIPVVLMD

-515 SNPDTALIPAL
+515 SNPDVALIPSL
-526 VTGNPFTLGEGTSG
+526 VTGDPFTLGEGDRPSVIFLNVTGDSSTSFTPSESTAPTVQNRG
-540 EVRRTITSTH
+540 AIEV
-550 NGTWTDALTDADD
+550 
-563 TAITAA
+563 
-569 QDIDVATARF
+569 
-579 LHPATPEDFTTEIV
+579 
-593 IERFSDRAM
+593 ERFSDRA
-602 VQIDETTATDER
+602 VINATTITQADGMLINLGTNMEDLRATISESDAPITLNDATDW
-614 ISTTGLIIDLGV
+614 S
-626 TWGDLVGPTDDLDQG
+626 
-641 AIRQS
+641 
-646 SDNADNWNTNF
+646 TNF
-657 KGFNLFNYDL
+657 KGFNLLNYDL
-667 RSLAGLDGMGDI
+667 RSLTDKNTLGNI
-679 SISVVTFTDD
+679 EISVIVNSTDTPAYDKIVIPTTGSQGLVLIDDTSNLFDKTMFPDHLDVSILYKWTDD
-689 ASRLTLEHDGA
+689 AAIKEG
-700 AEILVFEV
+700 E
-708 DDSQGLR
+708 
-715 NIPNDHAL
+715 
-723 FTNTI
+723 
-728 DDDTH
+728 
-733 IGILYEWT
+733 
-741 AVDIPEDTYPIVTDF
+741 YPIVTDF

-761 GDDGYQ
+761 KDDGNQ
-767 ASERVANQIIRLE
+767 ASERVSNQIIRLE

-790 FIGTLEY
+790 FVGTLEY
-797 TMLNQLNILDPDTYT
+797 TMVNQLNILDFRTYS

-839 LDLGRDGVSTQ
+839 NDLGSDGVHTYQ
-850 IADQEEAPSHSGVVT
+850 ADQEEAPSHSGVVT

-896 TVVDGVD
+896 TVVTTPDVARD
-903 DQGGITDLAQNAI
+903 KI
-916 GEVDLPSNTNE
+916 GKKDLPENTNQTMTSNNNF
-927 VMEDGAFT
+927 V
-935 GTDFSFGSLGRLLD
+935 GTDFSFGPLGRLLD
-949 ITFNDQRWTSTCG
+949 VTFNDEAWTSKNIGNDRGECDPAKIN
-962 IDGLHATGFTLI
+962 IDDTGLGATGFTLA
-974 ENGTESGIFTG
+974 ENGTATGIFTG
-985 DFQIPAEYC
+985 DFQIPAVYC
-994 NNGNR
+994 QDSGEV

-1048 GTPAQSPGDTG
+1048 GDQLGIRGSV
-1059 AIFPVHSEGWDDQP
+1059 FPVHATGHDRDGRVGTDEILS
-1073 DTLAETLGEG
+1073 EG
-1083 VLTIHVRIN
+1083 VLTIHARIN
-1092 DPDFDVSASGED
+1092 DPDFDVSAAGED
-1104 TIAQDVTGDA
+1104 TIAQDVAGSYANGDPYEH
-1114 ASGQGPLKIS
+1114 GPLKIS

-1141 PSGGQILVN
+1141 PNSGGQIIVN
-1150 DDNNADGA
+1150 DDDNADGA

-1163 INEVAPDAGIFELDF
+1163 INEIAPDAGIFELDF
-1178 DIRFTDG
+1178 NIRFTDG
-1185 PSSRTCPPLPEG
+1185 PSSSVCPPLPAD
-1197 ETDRL
+1197 ETTTL
-1202 FADRAELDAQGTAN
+1202 FADRVEINTRDN
-1216 PDPYDPPAG
+1216 PDPNVATDQYEPPSG

-1314 GDLGGEAAA
+1314 GDLGGAAAA

-1347 PEVLDGDR
+1347 PEAIDNDA
-1355 LERGEEISL
+1355 LERGEQIVL

-1379 EDEDVNLT
+1379 EEEDVKLT

-1429 GETGDDPIRIATRG
+1429 GESGRDPIRVATRG
-1443 IDIDNYRL
+1443 NDLDNYKL

-1464 VILTGFLHDA
+1464 VILTGFYHDS
-1474 DGDSSTGNDRGFDTN
+1474 DGNSATGNDRGFDTN
-1489 PDRHSAN
+1489 PRTEPAN
-1496 DGPTNGFLP
+1496 SGGPTNGFL
-1505 ANDDDGL
+1505 AATDDDGL

-1655 ERAPASQLRTV
+1655 ERAPASSLRTV